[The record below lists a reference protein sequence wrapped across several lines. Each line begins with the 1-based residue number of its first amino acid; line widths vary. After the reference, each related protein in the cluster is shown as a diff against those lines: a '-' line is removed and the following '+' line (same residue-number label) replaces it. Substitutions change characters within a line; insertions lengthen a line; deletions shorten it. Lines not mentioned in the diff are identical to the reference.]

1 VNPSSQLPSI
11 ELREGAHL
19 CPADGV
25 CLMEYVSILV
35 GTRFSDHP
43 RCTDPV
49 LGTLARLVN
58 DSCTDPTRQQLTT
71 FAPALAET
79 GSGDAIRTAAV
90 VRAAVQT
97 ACMAADDAGL
107 RRHRRRAEGRHDR
120 VTGAGRPAAVARHL
134 DFLYRRGGGRHH
146 LEASVEALRRLPDL
160 QRDAALFATLAA
172 AIAAASPGS
181 RAPSPSDLGPVPAGF
196 VIRRG

>member
-1 VNPSSQLPSI
+1 MTPSQTPSI

-19 CPADGV
+19 TPEDGV

-49 LGTLARLVN
+49 LATLARLVN
-58 DSCTDPTRQQLTT
+58 DSCTDAARQQLTAV
-71 FAPALAET
+71 APALAET
-79 GSGDAIRTAAV
+79 GSGDAVRTAAV
-90 VRAAVQT
+90 VRAAVRT
-97 ACMAADDAGL
+97 ACAAADDAGL
-107 RRHRRRAEGRHDR
+107 RRHRDRAERRHDR
-120 VTGAGRPAAVARHL
+120 VTGAGRAAAVARHL

-146 LEASVEALRRLPDL
+146 LEEAVAVLRRLPDP

-172 AIAAASPGS
+172 ALAAASP
-181 RAPSPSDLGPVPAGF
+181 RLRPPSPSGVDLVPAGF